1 MLVIDYSWKNR
12 DKAEIKQS
20 IADYHFQSSSPSF
33 YEGWV
38 GSYLTVPLLG
48 GKQSSNHPGP
58 NAINHCLPSIIS
70 LIKLLSPNLDPPWFS
85 MSTLHILIQQIC
97 MVSTSNI

>member
-20 IADYHFQSSSPSF
+20 TADYHFQSSSPSF

-58 NAINHCLPSIIS
+58 NAINHCLPSYH
-70 LIKLLSPNLDPPWFS
+70 FS
-85 MSTLHILIQQIC
+85 NQTPITKFGSS
-97 MVSTSNI
+97 MVFHVDLTYLNTANMYG